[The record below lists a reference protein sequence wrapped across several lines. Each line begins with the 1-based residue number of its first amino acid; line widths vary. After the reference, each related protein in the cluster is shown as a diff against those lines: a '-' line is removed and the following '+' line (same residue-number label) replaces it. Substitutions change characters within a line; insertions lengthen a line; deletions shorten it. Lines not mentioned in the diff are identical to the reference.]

1 MASRLKS
8 KAFERLAGAAAAVA
22 NPEIQRWKD
31 AGGRVIGYFSEA
43 LPEELIT
50 AAGMLPVRLRATG
63 SQGTELADAYF
74 GPLNCTFTRHAFNT
88 ALSGGYDFIDG
99 LVMFNSCDHV
109 RRMYDHWIRQ
119 MKTPFA
125 EILSLPKK
133 AEAAQ
138 VEWFRGELANLR
150 GRIESHYGVGIT
162 DDALRDAIALHNETR
177 RLLREL
183 YELRKA
189 DAPPVTGAE
198 ALAVTV
204 ASTAMPK
211 ARYNECL
218 RELLADVAQA
228 PGIADYRAR
237 LMILGSELDD
247 PEYLRIIEDQG
258 GLVVTDALCFG
269 SKILWNDVEEDSEDP
284 LLALAQYYVAD
295 RPAHARMFTE
305 YDRRAAYVRELC
317 DEFRVDGVIF
327 QRLTFC
333 ELWGYEQFTMQG
345 DFKEWDVPCLSM
357 DREYNLNA
365 TGQLRTRVQ
374 AFLETVEAR

>member
-1 MASRLKS
+1 MGPKL
-8 KAFERLAGAAAAVA
+8 
-22 NPEIQRWKD
+22 D
-31 AGGRVIGYFSEA
+31 A
-43 LPEELIT
+43 LPEEIIT
-50 AAGMLPVRLRATG
+50 AAGMLPVRLRAPG
-63 SQGTELADAYF
+63 SQGTELADSFF
-74 GPLNCTFTRHAFNT
+74 GPLNCTFPRHAFNT
-88 ALSGGYDFIDG
+88 ALEGGYDFIDG

-109 RRMYDHWIRQ
+109 RRMYDHWVRQ

-125 EILSLPKK
+125 EVLSLPRK

-138 VEWFRGELANLR
+138 VEWFRGELAELR
-150 GRIESHYGVGIT
+150 TRIESHYGVEIG
-162 DDALRDAIALHNETR
+162 DDALCEAIVLHNETR
-177 RLLREL
+177 RLLRDL

-189 DAPPVTGAE
+189 DAPPITGAE

-204 ASTAMPK
+204 AGTTMPQTE
-211 ARYNECL
+211 YNACL
-218 RELLADVAQA
+218 RELLADLAGA
-228 PGIADYRAR
+228 PGITDFRAR

-247 PEYLRIIEDQG
+247 PRYIEIIEEQG

-269 SKILWNDVEEDSEDP
+269 SKLQWKEVEEGAADP
-284 LLALAQYYVAD
+284 LLALSQYYVAD

-305 YDRRAAYVRELC
+305 YDRRAAYVRELV

-333 ELWGYEQFTMQG
+333 ELWGYEQFNMVG
-345 DFKEWDVPCLSM
+345 DFKKWDVPSLAV
-357 DREYNLNA
+357 DREYKLDA

>member
-1 MASRLKS
+1 MENRLNSR
-8 KAFERLAGAAAAVA
+8 AFESFAQAAAGVM
-22 NPEIQRWKD
+22 NPEIERWKD
-31 AGGRVIGYFSEA
+31 GGGRVIGYFSDA
-43 LPEELIT
+43 LPGELIT

-63 SQGTELADAYF
+63 SRGTELADSFF
-74 GPLNCTFTRHAFNT
+74 GPLNCTFTRHAFNM
-88 ALSGGYDFIDG
+88 ALAGDYDFIDG

-109 RRMYDHWIRQ
+109 RRMYDHWVRQ

-150 GRIESHYGVGIT
+150 GRIESHYGVSIT

-183 YELRKA
+183 YDLRKS
-189 DAPPVTGAE
+189 DAPPITGSD

-204 ASTAMPK
+204 ASTTLPPALC
-211 ARYNECL
+211 NERL
-218 RELLADVAQA
+218 RELLADVAEA

-237 LMILGSELDD
+237 LLILGSELDD

-305 YDRRAAYVRELC
+305 YDRRAGYVRELI

-357 DREYNLNA
+357 DREYQLNA

-374 AFLETVEAR
+374 AFLETVEGR

>member
-31 AGGRVIGYFSEA
+31 EGGRVIGYFSEA
-43 LPEELIT
+43 LPEEMIT

-63 SQGTELADAYF
+63 SEGTELADAFF
-74 GPLNCTFTRHAFNT
+74 GPLNCTFTRHAFNV
-88 ALSGGYDFIDG
+88 ALTGGYDFIDG

-150 GRIESHYGVGIT
+150 GRIESHYGVEIT
-162 DDALRDAIALHNETR
+162 DDGLRDAIAHHNETR
-177 RLLREL
+177 RLLRDL

-218 RELLADVAQA
+218 RELLADVAQS
-228 PGIADYRAR
+228 PGITDYRAR

-258 GLVVTDALCFG
+258 GLVVIDALCFG
-269 SKILWNDVEEDSEDP
+269 SKILWKDVEEDSEDP
-284 LLALAQYYVAD
+284 LMALAQYYVAD

-317 DEFRVDGVIF
+317 DEFRVDGAIF

-345 DFKEWDVPCLSM
+345 DFKEWDVPCLAM
-357 DREYNLNA
+357 DREYKLNA

-374 AFLETVEAR
+374 AFLETVEGR